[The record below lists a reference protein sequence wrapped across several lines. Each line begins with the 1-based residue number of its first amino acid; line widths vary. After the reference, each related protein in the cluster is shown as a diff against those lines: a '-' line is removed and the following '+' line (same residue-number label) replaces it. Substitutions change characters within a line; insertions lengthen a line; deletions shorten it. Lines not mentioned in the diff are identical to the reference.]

1 MKLIV
6 LRGGAN
12 GCGTGPHT
20 ATEPAATGQ
29 RGAMALSDRGD
40 PNGRWVLLNLAPN
53 VASQLQTDPALR
65 AHPGLQQGDS
75 RTVLLTDAQVDHIS
89 GLLSL
94 RDGPPI
100 DLYATPAV
108 FEVLSQTLPVLPIL
122 QQFCG
127 VHWHVIPVAGETLS
141 ANFHVAALPELEFTA
156 LATESPVPA
165 GLGALDVPAAT
176 GLSIALAVR
185 NPRTGQ
191 RLFCAPGAQTL
202 GEAQYDWLRSA
213 DCVLLDEHTTWPE
226 TAVNDDEAWLAQRKV
241 LFGGDAPAASHPGKA
256 RGFETACDGMV
267 IEL

>member
-6 LRGGAN
+6 LRGGSAFAP
-12 GCGTGPHT
+12 G
-20 ATEPAATGQ
+20 EPPWQDAKPEPGRTH
-29 RGAMALSDRGD
+29 RHGALALSDHGD
-40 PNGRWVLLNLAPN
+40 HSVLLNIAPN
-53 VASQLQTDPALR
+53 VASQLQSDASLGGH
-65 AHPGLQQGDS
+65 AGLQRGEV
-75 RTVLLTDAQVDHIS
+75 RTVLLTDAQVDHVS
-89 GLLSL
+89 GLLCL

-108 FEVLSQTLPVLPIL
+108 FEVLSQTLPVLQIL

-156 LATESPVPA
+156 LATDSPVPP

-185 NPRTGQ
+185 DPHSGQ
-191 RLFCAPGAQTL
+191 RLFCAPGAQAL
-202 GEAQYDWLRSA
+202 GAAQLDWLQSA
-213 DCVLLDEHTTWPE
+213 DCVLLGEHTTWPD
-226 TAVNDDEAWLAQRKV
+226 TAVNGAEVWQAQRKV
-241 LFGGDAPAASHPGKA
+241 LFCDTPSLSNPGNA
-256 RGFETACDGMV
+256 GGFEAAHDGMV